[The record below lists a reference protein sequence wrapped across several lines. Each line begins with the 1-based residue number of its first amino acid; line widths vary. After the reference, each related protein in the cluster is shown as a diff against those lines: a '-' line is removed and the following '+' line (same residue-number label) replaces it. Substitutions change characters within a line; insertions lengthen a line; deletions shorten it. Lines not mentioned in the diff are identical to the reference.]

1 MSEVGLGPII
11 PAPEWE
17 VTFKVKFKSDM
28 FPGFG
33 YDPMDIVKALKRDIE
48 KGSVGHYVEGAEWSL
63 GQDWWETSQP
73 AGEDGYR
80 KTNDCPDYLRS

>member
-33 YDPMDIVKALKRDIE
+33 YDPIFHYPPYGKTLAEVSREEKTAVSHRGKAVRALRN
-48 KGSVGHYVEGAEWSL
+48 YLATNTAL
-63 GQDWWETSQP
+63 WET
-73 AGEDGYR
+73 
-80 KTNDCPDYLRS
+80 